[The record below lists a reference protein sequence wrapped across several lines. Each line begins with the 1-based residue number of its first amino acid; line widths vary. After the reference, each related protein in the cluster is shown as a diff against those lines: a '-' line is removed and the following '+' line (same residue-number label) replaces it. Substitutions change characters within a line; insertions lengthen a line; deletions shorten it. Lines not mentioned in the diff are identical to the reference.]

1 MKRGIYSPE
10 ATPNVQRSST
20 RATLS
25 RHPRLRDY
33 PAFEGL
39 IDPRGHRKRNR
50 QIFLPPRREI
60 GEGMGFHGV
69 ARPAESF
76 RQKDRARQPVANSRT
91 KVFLRAPPP
100 QTIANEGRDGNSGS
114 TQVTLAAVKAV
125 SVAAASS
132 VARLSTAL
140 PKKSLRSSDFGGGEI
155 RVREKRA
162 QNRAIGL
169 PLEAVA
175 PSRSKGTP
183 RRFNIKSSSNP
194 LPGPVSQAIGS
205 FPGAI
210 KLKLATPPIL
220 MNATGSKNPAAA
232 ASAR

>member
-114 TQVTLAAVKAV
+114 TQATLAAVKAV

-169 PLEAVA
+169 ASGSSRAVPVEGDAAPLQHQIVEQPFARSCVA
-175 PSRSKGTP
+175 GNWLLSRRDKT
-183 RRFNIKSSSNP
+183 
-194 LPGPVSQAIGS
+194 
-205 FPGAI
+205 
-210 KLKLATPPIL
+210 
-220 MNATGSKNPAAA
+220 
-232 ASAR
+232 